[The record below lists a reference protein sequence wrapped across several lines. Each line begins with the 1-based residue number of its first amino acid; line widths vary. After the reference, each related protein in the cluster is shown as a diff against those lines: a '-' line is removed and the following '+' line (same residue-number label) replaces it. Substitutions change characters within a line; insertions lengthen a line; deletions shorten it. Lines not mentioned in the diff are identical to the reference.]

1 MRCVCACV
9 CVCLSARIYVVYGHG
24 SGLLWREGAICGKH
38 VPHKPNTPMNCEL
51 DWSMRR
57 RAHDGADAWLQA
69 LDESIIGHERG
80 GIAHHAHA
88 AWKSWATTI
97 QRTTV

>member
-1 MRCVCACV
+1 V

-57 RAHDGADAWLQA
+57 RAHDGADA
-69 LDESIIGHERG
+69 
-80 GIAHHAHA
+80 
-88 AWKSWATTI
+88 
-97 QRTTV
+97 